1 MHMATTRISLEQWK
15 TLVSVVEAGG
25 YAQAAEQ
32 IHKSQSTLS
41 YAIQK
46 MERLLGVK
54 LFEIK
59 GRKAQLT
66 ERGQVMYVRGKS
78 LVEEAERLERAASA
92 MAAGWEAE
100 VSLAVD
106 VVFPTWLLLQ
116 CFASFGRERPEIRIE
131 LYETVIGGT
140 IEALTEGR
148 VDLAIA
154 SSIPPGFTGDA
165 LMHVRFVMA
174 AHPSHPLHQL
184 NRPLV
189 AADLKTHR
197 HLVIR
202 DTGSKRVRATSV
214 VADQRWTVSHKAT
227 SIRAATLGLG
237 FAWFPED
244 AIREELSAGQLKVLP
259 LREGSERY
267 ATLYLIF
274 ADRDAAGRG
283 ARRLAEIIRERVH
296 SDCPEA
302 GRIELPGGA
311 PAGV

>member
-1 MHMATTRISLEQWK
+1 MTITKVSLEQWK
-15 TLVSVVEAGG
+15 TLVSVVESGG
-25 YAQAAEQ
+25 YAQAASQ
-32 IHKSQSTLS
+32 LHKSQSTLT
-41 YAIQK
+41 YAVQK
-46 MERLLGVK
+46 MERLLGLK

-66 ERGQVMYVRGKS
+66 ERGQVMYLRGKA
-78 LVEEAERLERAASA
+78 LVEDAARLERAAAA
-92 MAAGWEAE
+92 MASGWEAE
-100 VSLAVD
+100 VRLAVD
-106 VVFPTWLLLQ
+106 IVFPTWLLLH
-116 CFASFGRERPEIRIE
+116 SFSRFGAERPEIRLE
-131 LYETVIGGT
+131 LYESVLGGT

-148 VDLAIA
+148 VDFAIA

-184 NRPLV
+184 GRPLV
-189 AADLKTHR
+189 PADLKTHR

-214 VADQRWTVSHKAT
+214 IADQRWTVSHKAS

-237 FAWFPED
+237 FSWFPED
-244 AIREELSAGQLKVLP
+244 AIREELASGQLKVLP

-267 ATLYLIF
+267 ATLYLVF

-283 ARRLAEIIRERVH
+283 ARRLAGIIREDVERR
-296 SDCPEA
+296 CPEA
-302 GRIELPGGA
+302 GRIA
-311 PAGV
+311 PPSASVSS

>member
-1 MHMATTRISLEQWK
+1 MAVTKVSLEQWK
-15 TLVSVVEAGG
+15 TLVSVVESGG
-25 YAQAAEQ
+25 YAQAASQ
-32 IHKSQSTLS
+32 LHKSQSTLT
-41 YAIQK
+41 YAVQK
-46 MERLLGVK
+46 MERLLGLK
-54 LFEIK
+54 LFQIK

-66 ERGQVMYVRGKS
+66 ERGQVMYLRGKA
-78 LVEEAERLERAASA
+78 LVEEAARLERAASA
-92 MAAGWEAE
+92 MASGWEAE
-100 VSLAVD
+100 VRLAVD
-106 VVFPTWLLLQ
+106 IVFPTWLLLE
-116 CFASFGRERPEIRIE
+116 CFSRFGEERPEIRLE
-131 LYETVIGGT
+131 LYESVLGGT

-148 VDLAIA
+148 VDFAIA

-184 NRPLV
+184 GRPV
-189 AADLKTHR
+189 VTADLKTHR

-214 VADQRWTVSHKAT
+214 IADQRWTVSNKAS

-244 AIREELSAGQLKVLP
+244 SIREELASGQLKVLS

-267 ATLYLIF
+267 ATLYLVF

-283 ARRLAEIIRERVH
+283 ARRLAGIIRESVERL
-296 SDCPEA
+296 CPDA
-302 GRIELPGGA
+302 GKIA
-311 PAGV
+311 PASASVSS